1 MLAPGDTIE
10 NLMAV
15 LSILLDSDM
24 RVKITDFGSAKL
36 LPTTPSAE
44 SAPCKLVVRIV
55 FAASLHS
62 QCSLGIRRT
71 DVSLELFR
79 RHSSVCLS

>member
-24 RVKITDFGSAKL
+24 RIKITDFGSAKL

-44 SAPCKLVVRIV
+44 SAPCELIV
-55 FAASLHS
+55 SSTSDSSLPLDFS
-62 QCSLGIRRT
+62 IGIRRT